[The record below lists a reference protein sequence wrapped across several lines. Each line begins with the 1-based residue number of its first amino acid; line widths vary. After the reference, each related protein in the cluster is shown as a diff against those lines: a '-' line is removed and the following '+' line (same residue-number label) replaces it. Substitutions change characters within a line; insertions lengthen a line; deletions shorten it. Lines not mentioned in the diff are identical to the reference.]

1 MMYVLLDYLEIR
13 IRLIRK
19 KDVVFIYVN
28 LFMFVTYTTLIK
40 WNKKYFSNLFMLSSI
55 VYLFLSIKFHKIFQE
70 IGMWWWIHEE
80 IKI

>member
-40 WNKKYFSNLFMLSSI
+40 
-55 VYLFLSIKFHKIFQE
+55 
-70 IGMWWWIHEE
+70 
-80 IKI
+80 